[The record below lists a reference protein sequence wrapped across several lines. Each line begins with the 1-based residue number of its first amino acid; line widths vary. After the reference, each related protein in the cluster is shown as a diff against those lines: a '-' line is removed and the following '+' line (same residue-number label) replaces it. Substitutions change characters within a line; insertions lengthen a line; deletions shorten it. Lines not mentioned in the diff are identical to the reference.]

1 MRKKWS
7 DSEKARI
14 ALMAIREERTIAEIA
29 QETGAPPN
37 MISKWKRE
45 LLDNAD
51 SVFRNGRSEKEKELE
66 DEKEELYKQIGKLHA
81 ANDFLKKNLKK
92 QGLL

>member
-14 ALMAIREERTIAEIA
+14 ALMALREEQTISEIA
-29 QETGAPPN
+29 QATGAHPN

-45 LLDNAD
+45 FIENAD
-51 SVFRNGRSEKEKELE
+51 SAFRNGKSEREKELE
-66 DEKEELYKQIGKLHA
+66 KEQEELYKQLGKLHA
-81 ANDFLKKNLKK
+81 ANDFLKKNLK
-92 QGLL
+92 

>member
-29 QETGAPPN
+29 QETGAHPN

-51 SVFRNGRSEKEKELE
+51 SVFRNGKSEKEKELE

>member
-1 MRKKWS
+1 MRRKWS

-14 ALMAIREERTIAEIA
+14 ALMAIREEKTVSEIA
-29 QETGAPPN
+29 QETGAHPA

-51 SVFRNGRSEKEKELE
+51 SVFRNGKSQTEKELE

-81 ANDFLKKNLKK
+81 ANDFLKKNLKI

>member
-14 ALMAIREERTIAEIA
+14 ALMAIRDEQTISEIA
-29 QETGAPPN
+29 QETGAHPN

-51 SVFRNGRSEKEKELE
+51 AAFRNGKSVKEQELE
-66 DEKEELYKQIGKLHA
+66 QEKEELYKQLGKAHA
-81 ANDFLKKNLKK
+81 TNEFLKKNLKK

>member
-14 ALMAIREERTIAEIA
+14 ALTALREEKTISEIA
-29 QETGAPPN
+29 QATGAHPN

-45 LLDNAD
+45 FIENAD
-51 SVFRNGRSEKEKELE
+51 SAFRNGKSERKKELE
-66 DEKEELYKQIGKLHA
+66 MEA
-81 ANDFLKKNLKK
+81 VP
-92 QGLL
+92 LLWLQADLQPSG

>member
-1 MRKKWS
+1 MRRKWS

-14 ALMAIREERTIAEIA
+14 ALMVICEEKTVSEIA
-29 QETGAPPN
+29 QETGAHPA

-51 SVFRNGRSEKEKELE
+51 SVFRNGKS
-66 DEKEELYKQIGKLHA
+66 QT
-81 ANDFLKKNLKK
+81 
-92 QGLL
+92 

>member
-1 MRKKWS
+1 MRRKWS

-14 ALMAIREERTIAEIA
+14 ALMAILEEKTVSEIA
-29 QETGAPPN
+29 QETGAHPA

-51 SVFRNGRSEKEKELE
+51 SVFRNGKSQTEKELE

-81 ANDFLKKNLKK
+81 ANDFLKKP
-92 QGLL
+92 